1 MTYIDVASFA
11 QSWGLIYFML
21 IFLAVCVYAL
31 WPSNKD
37 KFDHAANLPFDD
49 EDA

>member
-11 QSWGLIYFML
+11 QSWGLIYFMV

-31 WPSNKD
+31 WPNNKD
-37 KFDHAANLPFDD
+37 KFDHAANLPFD
-49 EDA
+49 EEEN